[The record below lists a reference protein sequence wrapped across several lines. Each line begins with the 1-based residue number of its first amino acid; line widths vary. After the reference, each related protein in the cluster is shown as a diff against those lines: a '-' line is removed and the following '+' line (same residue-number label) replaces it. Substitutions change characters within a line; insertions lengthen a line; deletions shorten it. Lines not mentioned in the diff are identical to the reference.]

1 MISAGEYADV
11 LVKTIIVEY
20 SPGDSAILRVDYITS
35 GRLML
40 QGTLLGEFCGPIT
53 GLVESV
59 LRTVQPVRE
68 QDSFEIFSSTPS
80 SFSSSSICYSF
91 VSKIFYNSFTMF
103 TINSLKISFR
113 EER

>member
-40 QGTLLGEFCGPIT
+40 QGTLLGEFCGPVT
-53 GLVESV
+53 GLVES
-59 LRTVQPVRE
+59 VQPVRE

>member
-40 QGTLLGEFCGPIT
+40 QGTLLGEFCGPVT

-68 QDSFEIFSSTPS
+68 QDSFEI
-80 SFSSSSICYSF
+80 FSSSSICYSF

-103 TINSLKISFR
+103 TINSLKIYFR

>member
-40 QGTLLGEFCGPIT
+40 QGTLLGEFCGPVT

-68 QDSFEIFSSTPS
+68 QDSFEIFSS
-80 SFSSSSICYSF
+80 SSICYSL
-91 VSKIFYNSFTMF
+91 SKIFYNSFTMF

>member
-40 QGTLLGEFCGPIT
+40 QGTLLGEFCGPVT

-59 LRTVQPVRE
+59 LRTVQP
-68 QDSFEIFSSTPS
+68 DSFEIFSSTPS